1 MDTGLIPSGVPGRNQ
16 TETGTGRTDSGPME
30 TAAEKE
36 FVRGLKVLQGGD
48 TLAALACFEKAVTQG
63 RKPVYLSFLGFCIAK
78 ERGQIQK
85 GIALCSEALEN
96 EPENVTHFLNLGK
109 IYLVAGNK
117 QEAIRV
123 LRKGLALGLNEEITD
138 LLDAI
143 GTRKPPLFPALGRKN
158 PLNKYLGQLLSWLG
172 FR

>member
-1 MDTGLIPSGVPGRNQ
+1 MDSAA
-16 TETGTGRTDSGPME
+16 ME
-30 TAAEKE
+30 TAEEKE
-36 FVRGLKVLQGGD
+36 FERGLKSLHAGD
-48 TLAALACFEKAVTQG
+48 TLAALACFEKAATQG

-78 ERGQIQK
+78 ERGQVQK
-85 GIALCSEALEN
+85 GIALCSEALER

-109 IYLVAGNK
+109 IYLVSGNK

-123 LRKGLALGLNEEITD
+123 LRNGLALGLNKEVTD

-143 GTRKPPLFPALGRKN
+143 GTRKPPLFPALSRKN
-158 PLNKYLGQLLSWLG
+158 PLNRYLGQLLSWLG